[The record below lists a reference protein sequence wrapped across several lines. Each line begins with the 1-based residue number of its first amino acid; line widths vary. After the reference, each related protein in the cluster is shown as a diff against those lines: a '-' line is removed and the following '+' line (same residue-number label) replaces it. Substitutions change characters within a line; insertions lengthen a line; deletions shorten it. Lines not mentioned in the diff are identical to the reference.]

1 MQVVRLAYGWPMFAY
16 SGARESR
23 EVLWLGGLHHRW
35 HQGGA
40 PARRVGGST
49 LGQRG
54 RAGRVGVLAAFA
66 WRNLSPLALQLNGMS
81 KHQLRGRLEIIN

>member
-1 MQVVRLAYGWPMFAY
+1 MDMESVRQVCAMQVVRLAYGWPMFAY

-66 WRNLSPLALQLNGMS
+66 WRNLSPLALQLNE
-81 KHQLRGRLEIIN
+81 Q

>member
-1 MQVVRLAYGWPMFAY
+1 MDMESVRQVCAMQVVRLAYGWPMFAY
-16 SGARESR
+16 SGARE
-23 EVLWLGGLHHRW
+23 VLWLLACTLHHRW

-66 WRNLSPLALQLNGMS
+66 WRNLSPLALQLNE
-81 KHQLRGRLEIIN
+81 Q